1 MMKLR
6 TTALVIVVACQPV
19 VTPPTA
25 SAPATSVEAPAR
37 GDTCQSDIPDC
48 EAACALREVH
58 RTDHLDWFD
67 RRCAAVVLGKN
78 PDKAVPPE
86 PVDASA
92 VTCDPPYSLDS
103 QGRKTWKRGCF
114 D

>member
-1 MMKLR
+1 MTNLR
-6 TTALVIVVACQPV
+6 TTALIFFVACQPV
-19 VTPPTA
+19 TAPTA
-25 SAPATSVEAPAR
+25 SAPAASVEAAPR
-37 GDTCQSDIPDC
+37 GDACQSDIPDC

-86 PVDASA
+86 PVDASP
-92 VTCDPPYSLDS
+92 VTCDPPYTLDA
-103 QGRKTWKRGCF
+103 QGRKTWKRHCF
-114 D
+114 E